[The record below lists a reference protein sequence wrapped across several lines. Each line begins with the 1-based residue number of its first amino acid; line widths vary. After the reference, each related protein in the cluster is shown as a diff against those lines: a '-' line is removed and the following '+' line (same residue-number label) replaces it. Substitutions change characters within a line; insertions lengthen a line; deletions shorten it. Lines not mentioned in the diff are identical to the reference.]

1 MNTITL
7 ELKSVKAEIPIENLT
22 LEALEEMIFDIRQE
36 IGKIAFVDALRQY
49 DEILART
56 RQRGKLKNIC
66 KKSKYLH
73 TRVGDIQYKRT
84 LYRDRET
91 GKARY
96 LLDEALKIDRNQ
108 RMSLKMAQLMG
119 LLASIGPYRNAQ
131 EQLKRLLGLRLSHEA
146 IRQAVIREGKRIE
159 KQENQAHQKI
169 KNLDYQLPEEIP

>member
-1 MNTITL
+1 MKTITL
-7 ELKSVKAEIPIENLT
+7 EFKPVKIKIPAKDLT
-22 LEALEEMIFDIRQE
+22 LETLEEMIFDIRQE
-36 IGKIAFVDALRQY
+36 IGKRAFVEALRGY
-49 DEILART
+49 DEVLAKS

-73 TRVGDIQYKRT
+73 TRVGEIQYKRR

-108 RMSLKMAQLMG
+108 RMSLKMVQLMG
-119 LLASIGPYRNAQ
+119 ILASIGPYRSAE
-131 EQLKRLLGLRLSHEA
+131 EQLKRLLGLRWSHEG

-159 KQENQAHQKI
+159 EQEEKEYRKI
-169 KNLDYQLPEEIP
+169 KELD